1 MIRATTFLIVFFFA
15 VSLIFL
21 VGIQPVDAATR
32 VHVVS
37 KGETLYEIASWY
49 GTTVNAIKQANNYW
63 SDIIR
68 PGQKLIIPASTS
80 NSSGSRVHV
89 VSKGETLYKIAS
101 WYGTTVNAIKQANNY
116 WSDII
121 KPGQKLIIP
130 TGASGSHGSAS
141 TLSSR
146 DWSGRLSRSD
156 IYLLAKLIYAEARG
170 EPYEGQVA
178 VGAVVLNRIKSPDFP
193 NTVAGV
199 IYQPLA
205 FTAVSDGQIYLEPD
219 STALKA
225 AEDAASG
232 WDPSG
237 GALYYYN
244 PAMAQS
250 KWIWSRPVIKK
261 IGNHVFAK

>member
-37 KGETLYEIASWY
+37 KGETLYE
-49 GTTVNAIKQANNYW
+49 
-63 SDIIR
+63 
-68 PGQKLIIPASTS
+68 
-80 NSSGSRVHV
+80 
-89 VSKGETLYKIAS
+89 IAS

-178 VGAVVLNRIKSPDFP
+178 VGAVVLNRVKSPDFP